1 MAFGAEFFKKH
12 SEHRI
17 KKLTSIHQ
25 NHKYSIGIAERQ
37 VRISILPEPL
47 LFCTYKIKSTF
58 VHKKVFIENISL
70 YSNFTGTHTR
80 YHWS

>member
-25 NHKYSIGIAERQ
+25 NHKYSIGIAKRQ
-37 VRISILPEPL
+37 VKISITPEPIH
-47 LFCTYKIKSTF
+47 YF
-58 VHKKVFIENISL
+58 VLTK
-70 YSNFTGTHTR
+70 
-80 YHWS
+80 